1 MLRDLSE
8 FLDEG
13 LVYPLPASAFTVEA
27 GAEPRFPDGKT
38 YTVPSPDAKNGLW
51 LTAMADLAVKA
62 TTGGKVSD
70 ADLNRLKL
78 DDDEERTFYQRVLGT
93 AYDEMLADGVK
104 WTALQTI
111 GRDAYLCFAMSQDA
125 ADRVLAQTLAGQGE
139 ALARANRATRRA
151 TTRTAKKTAGSRSRR
166 ASTAATGS
174 ARGRTSRTSGS
185 STSAT
190 GRAGQAKTG

>member
-13 LVYPLPASAFTVEA
+13 LTYPLPASAFTVEA

-38 YTVPSPDAKNGLW
+38 YTVPSPDATTGVW
-51 LTAMADLAVKA
+51 LTAMADLAAKA
-62 TTGGKVSD
+62 TIGGQVSD
-70 ADLNRLKL
+70 ADRNRLKL
-78 DDDEERTFYQRVLGT
+78 DDDDERTLYQRVLGPV
-93 AYDEMLADGVK
+93 YDEMVADGVK

-125 ADRVLAQTLAGQGE
+125 ADRALAHMLAGQGE

-151 TTRTAKKTAGSRSRR
+151 AKRTPKPKAGSKSPR
-166 ASTAATGS
+166 ASGGATGS
-174 ARGRTSRTSGS
+174 GRARTSKTSAS
-185 STSAT
+185 STSADGPT
-190 GRAGQAKTG
+190 AAKTG